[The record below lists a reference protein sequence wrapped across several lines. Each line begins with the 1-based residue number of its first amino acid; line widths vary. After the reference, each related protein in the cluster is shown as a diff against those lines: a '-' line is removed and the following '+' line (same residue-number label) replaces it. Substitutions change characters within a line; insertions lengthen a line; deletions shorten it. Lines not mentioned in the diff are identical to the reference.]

1 MEIIPAID
9 LREGA
14 CARIFSDVSP
24 AEIYSDDP
32 LEQAVIFKHLGVKS
46 VHITDLDGS
55 FCGHLCNLRVIQ
67 EMLELSGLA
76 IELVGGIRSMENIDT
91 LIDLGVS
98 RVVVGVQ
105 VLRDKELTKKAFE
118 KYGEKILPGIDAR
131 DGMVAIE
138 GFETSLGKTAAMVLK
153 EIKAMGINKIIYT
166 DLRRYGSMKGPNFQ
180 GIEEMVETSGME
192 IVVAGGISDYQ
203 ALRRLKDIGVAGA
216 VIGKAIYSGNIAS
229 LISNYRIISNSPS
242 NKTRTILVLLYR
254 EKLLWLFVRLL
265 VCKWWCCLV
274 TIYRFCLNYL
284 WPSGV

>member
-203 ALRRLKDIGVAGA
+203 ALRRLKDIVVAGA
-216 VIGKAIYSGNIAS
+216 VIVKAIYSGNIELPRALEIAAS
-229 LISNYRIISNSPS
+229 
-242 NKTRTILVLLYR
+242 
-254 EKLLWLFVRLL
+254 
-265 VCKWWCCLV
+265 
-274 TIYRFCLNYL
+274 
-284 WPSGV
+284 

>member
-166 DLRRYGSMKGPNFQ
+166 DLRRYGSMKGPNFP

-216 VIGKAIYSGNIAS
+216 VIGKAIYSGNIELPRALEIAAS
-229 LISNYRIISNSPS
+229 
-242 NKTRTILVLLYR
+242 
-254 EKLLWLFVRLL
+254 
-265 VCKWWCCLV
+265 
-274 TIYRFCLNYL
+274 
-284 WPSGV
+284 

>member
-216 VIGKAIYSGNIAS
+216 VIGKAIYSGNIELPRALEIAAS
-229 LISNYRIISNSPS
+229 
-242 NKTRTILVLLYR
+242 
-254 EKLLWLFVRLL
+254 
-265 VCKWWCCLV
+265 
-274 TIYRFCLNYL
+274 
-284 WPSGV
+284 

>member
-118 KYGEKILPGIDAR
+118 KYGENILPGIDAR

-216 VIGKAIYSGNIAS
+216 VIGKAIYSGNIELPRALEIAAS
-229 LISNYRIISNSPS
+229 
-242 NKTRTILVLLYR
+242 
-254 EKLLWLFVRLL
+254 
-265 VCKWWCCLV
+265 
-274 TIYRFCLNYL
+274 
-284 WPSGV
+284 

>member
-203 ALRRLKDIGVAGA
+203 ARRRLKDIGVAGA
-216 VIGKAIYSGNIAS
+216 VIGKTIYSGNIELPRALEIAAS
-229 LISNYRIISNSPS
+229 
-242 NKTRTILVLLYR
+242 
-254 EKLLWLFVRLL
+254 
-265 VCKWWCCLV
+265 
-274 TIYRFCLNYL
+274 
-284 WPSGV
+284 

>member
-98 RVVVGVQ
+98 RVVVGIQ

-216 VIGKAIYSGNIAS
+216 VIGKAIYSGNIELPRALEIAAS
-229 LISNYRIISNSPS
+229 
-242 NKTRTILVLLYR
+242 
-254 EKLLWLFVRLL
+254 
-265 VCKWWCCLV
+265 
-274 TIYRFCLNYL
+274 
-284 WPSGV
+284 

>member
-1 MEIIPAID
+1 
-9 LREGA
+9 
-14 CARIFSDVSP
+14 
-24 AEIYSDDP
+24 
-32 LEQAVIFKHLGVKS
+32 
-46 VHITDLDGS
+46 
-55 FCGHLCNLRVIQ
+55 
-67 EMLELSGLA
+67 
-76 IELVGGIRSMENIDT
+76 MENIDT

-216 VIGKAIYSGNIAS
+216 VIGKAIYSGNIELPRALEIAAS
-229 LISNYRIISNSPS
+229 
-242 NKTRTILVLLYR
+242 
-254 EKLLWLFVRLL
+254 
-265 VCKWWCCLV
+265 
-274 TIYRFCLNYL
+274 
-284 WPSGV
+284 

>member
-91 LIDLGVS
+91 LIDLGIS

-216 VIGKAIYSGNIAS
+216 VIGKAIYSGNIELPRALEIAAS
-229 LISNYRIISNSPS
+229 
-242 NKTRTILVLLYR
+242 
-254 EKLLWLFVRLL
+254 
-265 VCKWWCCLV
+265 
-274 TIYRFCLNYL
+274 
-284 WPSGV
+284 

>member
-76 IELVGGIRSMENIDT
+76 IELVGGIRSMENINT

-216 VIGKAIYSGNIAS
+216 VIGKAIYSGNIELPRALEIAAS
-229 LISNYRIISNSPS
+229 
-242 NKTRTILVLLYR
+242 
-254 EKLLWLFVRLL
+254 
-265 VCKWWCCLV
+265 
-274 TIYRFCLNYL
+274 
-284 WPSGV
+284 

>member
-98 RVVVGVQ
+98 RVV
-105 VLRDKELTKKAFE
+105 LASRCC
-118 KYGEKILPGIDAR
+118 
-131 DGMVAIE
+131 
-138 GFETSLGKTAAMVLK
+138 
-153 EIKAMGINKIIYT
+153 
-166 DLRRYGSMKGPNFQ
+166 
-180 GIEEMVETSGME
+180 
-192 IVVAGGISDYQ
+192 
-203 ALRRLKDIGVAGA
+203 
-216 VIGKAIYSGNIAS
+216 VIRN
-229 LISNYRIISNSPS
+229 
-242 NKTRTILVLLYR
+242 
-254 EKLLWLFVRLL
+254 
-265 VCKWWCCLV
+265 
-274 TIYRFCLNYL
+274 
-284 WPSGV
+284 